1 MKFNLIRLKPQA
13 AFHFGMQG
21 IDMEVVSETCPSDT
35 LYAALFWQALQQGQR
50 WANEPSNPPFTIS
63 SCFPYVD
70 GIQLLPVPMLP
81 PLPSDQQNPGE
92 RKQFKKVRFVSSEI
106 FINLLAGTY
115 SLSHYFQPT
124 NGVALQNGSVLVSQ
138 AEFSANKWAVEDPLW
153 KIESIPHVAVD
164 RWSNASAYYETGQVR
179 FAEGCGLAILALG
192 DIKQLMSLLHQVGI
206 DGLGGRRSKGVG
218 MFEPELQTTSLNL
231 PAATSDSVIVLSRY
245 LPSAAELAAGV
256 LDLPAAYS
264 LEDVTGWM
272 YSPAAKAQR
281 RKAIWMIGV
290 GSRLNRAG
298 LAHSIVGSSV
308 DVAPTYDTPNAGVNH
323 PVWRHGLALTVGCS
337 VGDSQ

>member
-1 MKFNLIRLKPQA
+1 MEFNLIRLQPQG
-13 AFHFGMQG
+13 AFHFGRHG
-21 IDMEVVSETCPSDT
+21 IEMEAVSETCPSDT

-50 WANEPSNPPFTIS
+50 WSSEPSNPPFTIS

-81 PLPSDQQNPGE
+81 PLPSDKQNPGE
-92 RKQFKKVRFVSSEI
+92 RKQFKKVRFISSKI
-106 FINLLAGTY
+106 FINLLAGTH
-115 SLSHYFQPT
+115 SLSHYFQPA

-138 AEFSANKWAVEDPLW
+138 AEFSAKQRDANKALW

-192 DIKQLMSLLHQVGI
+192 DLKQLMPLLHQVGI

-218 MFEPELQTTSLNL
+218 MFEPELQTETLDL
-231 PAATSDSVIVLSRY
+231 PAATTDSVIVLSRY
-245 LPSAAELAAGV
+245 LPSSAELAAGV

-308 DVAPTYDTPNAGVNH
+308 DVAPTYDNPSAGVNH
-323 PVWRHGLALTVGCS
+323 SVWRHGLALTVGCS

>member
-1 MKFNLIRLKPQA
+1 MEFNLIRLQPQG

-21 IDMEVVSETCPSDT
+21 IDMEIVSETCPSDT
-35 LYAALFWQALQQGQR
+35 LYAALFWQALQQSHR
-50 WANEPSNPPFTIS
+50 WVAAPGNPPFTIS

-81 PLPSDQQNPGE
+81 PLSSDEQKPSE
-92 RKQFKKVRFVSSEI
+92 RKKFKKVRFISSEI
-106 FINLLAGTY
+106 FINLLAGTR
-115 SLSHYFQPT
+115 SLSHYFQPE
-124 NGVALQNGSVLVSQ
+124 NGVSLQHGSVLVST
-138 AEFSANKWAVEDPLW
+138 AEFKASQRDAEKPLW
-153 KIESIPHVAVD
+153 KIDSIPHVAVD

-179 FAEGCGLAILALG
+179 FAPGCGLAILALG
-192 DIKQLMSLLHQVGI
+192 DMQHLMQLLVEVGI

-218 MFEPELQTTSLNL
+218 QFEPVLQTETLNL

-256 LDLPAAYS
+256 LAEPAAYS

-298 LAHSIVGSSV
+298 LAHSIVGASV
-308 DVAPTYDTPNAGVNH
+308 DVAPTYDNHIAGVSH

-337 VGDSQ
+337 LGGEQ

>member
-1 MKFNLIRLKPQA
+1 MEFNLIRLQPQG
-13 AFHFGMQG
+13 AFHFGRHG
-21 IDMEVVSETCPSDT
+21 IEMEAVSETCPSDT

-81 PLPSDQQNPGE
+81 PLPSDKQNPGE
-92 RKQFKKVRFVSSEI
+92 RKQFKKVRFISSEI
-106 FINLLAGTY
+106 FINLLAGTH
-115 SLSHYFQPT
+115 SLSHYFQPA

-138 AEFSANKWAVEDPLW
+138 AEFSAQQRDANKALW

-164 RWSNASAYYETGQVR
+164 RWTNASAYYETGQVR

-192 DIKQLMSLLHQVGI
+192 DIKQLMPLLVQVGI

-218 MFEPELQTTSLNL
+218 MFEPELQITSLNL

-298 LAHSIVGSSV
+298 LTHSIIGSSV
-308 DVAPTYDTPNAGVNH
+308 DVAPTYDTPNTGVNH

-337 VGDSQ
+337 VRGEQ